1 VDPHRGV
8 LDAMTGSIGHSLVWE
23 IRQEGIRLGLSV
35 GHEPSDVRRLTRQL
49 ARVVQTVFQLLGHAD
64 KANGNII
71 RRIQP
76 EVGAEVVR
84 QQP

>member
-1 VDPHRGV
+1 
-8 LDAMTGSIGHSLVWE
+8 LK

-35 GHEPSDVRRLTRQL
+35 GHEPSDVRGLTRQL
-49 ARVVQTVFQLLGHAD
+49 ARVVQTVFQLLGHAN
-64 KANGNII
+64 KANCGVL